1 MTYSDLPNASINSA
15 PINKMIIK
23 DELNQGNREAQKK
36 EHTPMM
42 QQCVTAEL

>member
-1 MTYSDLPNASINSA
+1 M
-15 PINKMIIK
+15 K

-42 QQCVTAEL
+42 QQYVGIDL

>member
-1 MTYSDLPNASINSA
+1 MTYSDLPNASIDRA
-15 PINKMIIK
+15 PINNMRMK
-23 DELNQGNREAQKK
+23 DKLNQGNREGQQK